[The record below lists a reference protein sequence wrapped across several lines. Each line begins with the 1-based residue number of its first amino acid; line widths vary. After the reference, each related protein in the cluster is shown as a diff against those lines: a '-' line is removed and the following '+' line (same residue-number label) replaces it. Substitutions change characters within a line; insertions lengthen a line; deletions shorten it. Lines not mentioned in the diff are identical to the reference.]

1 MSEEKDTLPAQV
13 GCDEEET
20 LLEQPKKV
28 KTRIYT
34 EGREDIRYRGPLSYR
49 AFKILGWLCIVASQV
64 VILMR
69 LDVRMDPS
77 MSGTFETPINI
88 LSTVSG
94 MSVPLMLFAN
104 FALILNASEGY
115 HRQLIRYLLTLSGVA
130 ALSIFLY
137 ERYIIGSAAV
147 LLGSREMAESAIE
160 ILFRISVPSGFAAY
174 NLFVDLFL
182 CALLMFFMNYRPKHV
197 FKGRGLV
204 IFRLFSLIP
213 ILYEVASFVLKVLSI
228 EGKIRLPMIVF
239 PFLTVKPPV
248 TFLVFIILV
257 LYIKNR
263 ERRFLRHDRSLEDYQ
278 EFLQTNRNSFHF
290 SRFAAIILAF
300 AGLFDLLCLFVGMLA
315 LWIRDPEILQNAS
328 ETLARM
334 NSLGI
339 GQSLG
344 LLLLS
349 PVMLLFSYT
358 RRHKHRLLDSFI
370 PIAGIALI
378 VMVYIEG
385 FYQFIAYLPEMIG
398 YLSGR

>member
-1 MSEEKDTLPAQV
+1 MKTDGTDRRNAPRRPF
-13 GCDEEET
+13 C
-20 LLEQPKKV
+20 LLLAMLLLCL
-28 KTRIYT
+28 TA
-34 EGREDIRYRGPLSYR
+34 GAAAEDARFDNEPD
-49 AFKILGWLCIVASQV
+49 
-64 VILMR
+64 VILAR
-69 LDVRMDPS
+69 DAATRLDLREPDGSPLDVRMDPS

-94 MSVPLMLFAN
+94 MSVPLLLFAN

-147 LLGSREMAESAIE
+147 LLGSREMAESALE

-197 FKGRGLV
+197 FKGRALV
-204 IFRLFSLIP
+204 FFRLFSLIP

-278 EFLQTNRNSFHF
+278 KYRPTGTPSISPGSPRSSWPLRVF
-290 SRFAAIILAF
+290 STCCACSPGCWPYGSGIRRFF
-300 AGLFDLLCLFVGMLA
+300 KTHQ
-315 LWIRDPEILQNAS
+315 RP
-328 ETLARM
+328 
-334 NSLGI
+334 
-339 GQSLG
+339 
-344 LLLLS
+344 S
-349 PVMLLFSYT
+349 P
-358 RRHKHRLLDSFI
+358 
-370 PIAGIALI
+370 G
-378 VMVYIEG
+378 
-385 FYQFIAYLPEMIG
+385 
-398 YLSGR
+398 